1 MLTAIR
7 ERATGWIAWAL
18 VILITIPFA
27 LWGINSYFEGA
38 SKIVVA
44 TVNGV
49 DLDQR
54 AYQQALSDHRR
65 SLVQIMGRN
74 VDAEYFSNPAFKL
87 QVLESLI
94 DSNLQAEY
102 LRERGYRVTDE
113 QLVSRIRSIEAFHSD
128 GVFDTDRYETLVRNA
143 GLSVEGFEQQ
153 QRQQGALEQLRT
165 GLSETAFV
173 IPATIDR
180 AIELLNQRRRASYTV
195 LGVEKFSHSAVVGA
209 AAVRAEFDNNRDRYV
224 NPAEIQVDYLRLSV
238 VDLAQQISV
247 DEDSLKSYYDMN
259 LAQFSRPGSRR
270 ASHILISVAAD
281 ASADVVN
288 AAQAQAAGL
297 ALRARAG
304 ENFEQL
310 AREHSGDTGS
320 AGRGGDLGVIRPG
333 TMALPFEEAVFA
345 LDQGEVSEPV
355 RTDYGWHVI
364 RLTDLRENETKPF
377 TEVRGEIRSVLARE
391 AAEEQF
397 LALAEDFQNIV
408 FEQPGSLEPA
418 ADILGLPIERSEW
431 FSRATGTGLTKSGVV
446 RQAAFSDEVRV
457 DRLNSEMLEV
467 DSDTLVAVRYA
478 DFREQRKQA
487 FEEVRQGIE
496 SELVAKA
503 ALHAQEVAAQALIDR
518 LRSGANWHEALAE
531 HQLES
536 HELPQDPAKL
546 SGPIEQSV
554 AMAVFSSPVPSF
566 GRATYGGRRLDSTRY
581 TVFQLEEVIPGN
593 PADAEPAERQQV
605 EDLIAARGGEELLS
619 GLRHTLRSAA
629 QIEVFEGNL

>member
-1 MLTAIR
+1 MLVAIR

-27 LWGINSYFEGA
+27 LWGINSYFEGD
-38 SKIVVA
+38 SKVVVA

-49 DLDQR
+49 DLEQR

-74 VDAEYFSNPAFKL
+74 VDAEYFSSQAFKL

-113 QLVSRIRSIEAFHSD
+113 QLVSRIRSIETFQSD

-153 QRQQGALEQLRT
+153 QRQQGALEQLRM

-173 IPATIDR
+173 MPATIDR
-180 AIELLNQRRRASYTV
+180 AIELLNQRRSASYAV
-195 LGVEKFSHSAVVGA
+195 LGVEKFSHSAAVDA
-209 AAVRAEFDNNRDRYV
+209 AAVRAEYDNNPDRYV

-259 LAQFSRPGSRR
+259 TAQFSRPGSRR

-281 ASADVVN
+281 ASADVVD
-288 AAQAQAAGL
+288 ATRTQAAGL
-297 ALRARAG
+297 VLRARAG
-304 ENFEQL
+304 EDFEQL

-377 TEVRGEIRSVLARE
+377 TVVRDEIRAVLARE

-431 FSRATGTGLTKSGVV
+431 FSRATGTGMAKSVVV

-496 SELVAKA
+496 SELVART
-503 ALHAQEVAAQALIDR
+503 ALHAQETAAQALIDA

-546 SGPIEQSV
+546 FGSIEQGV
-554 AMAVFSSPVPSF
+554 AMAVFSSPVPSP
-566 GRATYGGRRLDSTRY
+566 GGATYGGQRLDSTRY

-593 PADAEPAERQQV
+593 PADVKPAERQQV

-619 GLRHTLRSAA
+619 GLRRTLRSAA
-629 QIEVFEGNL
+629 QIEVFEENL

>member
-49 DLDQR
+49 DLEQR

-173 IPATIDR
+173 IPAAIDR

-195 LGVEKFSHSAVVGA
+195 LGVEKFSHSAAVGA
-209 AAVRAEFDNNRDRYV
+209 AAVRAEFDNNPDRYV

-270 ASHILISVAAD
+270 ASHILISAAAD

-503 ALHAQEVAAQALIDR
+503 ALHAQEVAAQALIDA
-518 LRSGANWHEALAE
+518 LRSGANWHESLTE

-546 SGPIEQSV
+546 SGPIEQGV
-554 AMAVFSSPVPSF
+554 AMAVFSSPVPSS
-566 GRATYGGRRLDSTRY
+566 GRAIYGGRRLDSARY
-581 TVFQLEEVIPGN
+581 TVFQLEEVILGN
-593 PADAEPAERQQV
+593 PTDAKTAERQQV
-605 EDLIAARGGEELLS
+605 ENLIAARGGEELLS

-629 QIEVFEGNL
+629 QVEVFEENL

>member
-7 ERATGWIAWAL
+7 ERATGWIAWTL

-38 SKIVVA
+38 SKVVVA

-49 DLDQR
+49 DLEQR

-128 GVFDTDRYETLVRNA
+128 GVFDTDRYEALVRNA

-153 QRQQGALEQLRT
+153 QRQRGALEQLRT

-173 IPATIDR
+173 IPAAIDR

-195 LGVEKFSHSAVVGA
+195 LGVEKFSHSAAVGA
-209 AAVRAEFDNNRDRYV
+209 AAVRAEFDNNPDRYV

-270 ASHILISVAAD
+270 ASHILISVVAD

-503 ALHAQEVAAQALIDR
+503 ALHAQEVAAQALIDG

-546 SGPIEQSV
+546 SGPIEQGV
-554 AMAVFSSPVPSF
+554 AMAVFSSPVPSP

-593 PADAEPAERQQV
+593 PTDAKPAERQQV
-605 EDLIAARGGEELLS
+605 ENLIAARGGEELLS

-629 QIEVFEGNL
+629 QVEVFEENL

>member
-38 SKIVVA
+38 SKVVVA

-49 DLDQR
+49 DLEQR

-113 QLVSRIRSIEAFHSD
+113 QLVNRIRSIEAFHSD

-180 AIELLNQRRRASYTV
+180 AIELLNQRRRASYAV
-195 LGVEKFSHSAVVGA
+195 LGVEKFSHSAAVDA
-209 AAVRAEFDNNRDRYV
+209 AAVRAEYDNNPDRYV

-259 LAQFSRPGSRR
+259 TAQFSRPGSRR
-270 ASHILISVAAD
+270 ASHILISAAAD
-281 ASADVVN
+281 ASADVVEE
-288 AAQAQAAGL
+288 AQAQAAGL
-297 ALRARAG
+297 VLRARAG
-304 ENFEQL
+304 EDFQQL
-310 AREHSGDTGS
+310 AREYSGDTGS

-345 LDQGEVSEPV
+345 LDRGEVSEPV

-391 AAEEQF
+391 DAEEQF

-418 ADILGLPIERSEW
+418 ADTLGLPIERSEW

-478 DFREQRKQA
+478 DFREQRQQA
-487 FEEVRQGIE
+487 FEEVRQSIE
-496 SELVAKA
+496 SELVAKV
-503 ALHAQEVAAQALIDR
+503 ALHAQEVAAQALIDA

-536 HELPQDPAKL
+536 YELPQDPAKL
-546 SGPIEQSV
+546 SGPIEQGV
-554 AMAVFSSPVPSF
+554 AMAVFSSPVPSP
-566 GRATYGGRRLDSTRY
+566 GGATYGGRRLYLTRY
-581 TVFQLEEVIPGN
+581 TVVQLEEMILGN
-593 PADAEPAERQQV
+593 PADAKPAERQQV
-605 EDLIAARGGEELLS
+605 ENLIAARGGEELLS

-629 QIEVFEGNL
+629 QVEVFEENL

>member
-54 AYQQALSDHRR
+54 VYQQALSDHRR

-153 QRQQGALEQLRT
+153 QRQQGALEQLRA

-195 LGVEKFSHSAVVGA
+195 LGVEKFAHSAAVDA
-209 AAVRAEFDNNRDRYV
+209 AAVRAEFDNNPDRYV

-238 VDLAQQISV
+238 IDLAQQISV

-270 ASHILISVAAD
+270 ASHILISAAAD
-281 ASADVVN
+281 APADVVN

-297 ALRARAG
+297 VLRARAG

-377 TEVRGEIRSVLARE
+377 TEVRDEIRSVLARE

-467 DSDTLVAVRYA
+467 DSDTLVVVRYA

-503 ALHAQEVAAQALIDR
+503 ALHAQEVAAQALIDA
-518 LRSGANWHEALAE
+518 LRSGANWHESLTE

-546 SGPIEQSV
+546 SGPIEQGV
-554 AMAVFSSPVPSF
+554 AMAVFSSPAPSS
-566 GRATYGGRRLDSTRY
+566 GGAIYGGRRLDSARY
-581 TVFQLEEVIPGN
+581 IVFQLEEVIPGN
-593 PADAEPAERQQV
+593 PADAKSAERQQV
-605 EDLIAARGGEELLS
+605 KSLIAARGGEELLS

-629 QIEVFEGNL
+629 QVEVFEENL

>member
-1 MLTAIR
+1 
-7 ERATGWIAWAL
+7 
-18 VILITIPFA
+18 
-27 LWGINSYFEGA
+27 
-38 SKIVVA
+38 
-44 TVNGV
+44 
-49 DLDQR
+49 
-54 AYQQALSDHRR
+54 
-65 SLVQIMGRN
+65 
-74 VDAEYFSNPAFKL
+74 
-87 QVLESLI
+87 
-94 DSNLQAEY
+94 
-102 LRERGYRVTDE
+102 
-113 QLVSRIRSIEAFHSD
+113 LVSRIRSIEAFHSD

-153 QRQQGALEQLRT
+153 QRQQGALEQLRA

-195 LGVEKFSHSAVVGA
+195 LGVEKFAHSAAVDA
-209 AAVRAEFDNNRDRYV
+209 AAVRAEFDNNPDRYV

-238 VDLAQQISV
+238 IDLAQQISV

-270 ASHILISVAAD
+270 ASHILISAAAD
-281 ASADVVN
+281 APADVVN

-297 ALRARAG
+297 VLRARAG

-377 TEVRGEIRSVLARE
+377 TEVRDEIRSVLARE

-467 DSDTLVAVRYA
+467 DSDTLVVVRYA

-503 ALHAQEVAAQALIDR
+503 ALHAQEVAAQALIDA
-518 LRSGANWHEALAE
+518 LRSGANWHESLAE

-546 SGPIEQSV
+546 SGPIEQGV
-554 AMAVFSSPVPSF
+554 AMAVFSSPAPSS
-566 GRATYGGRRLDSTRY
+566 GGAIYGGRRLDSARY
-581 TVFQLEEVIPGN
+581 IVFQLEEVIPGN
-593 PADAEPAERQQV
+593 PADAKSAERQQV
-605 EDLIAARGGEELLS
+605 KSLIAARGGEELLS

-629 QIEVFEGNL
+629 QVEVFEENL

>member
-54 AYQQALSDHRR
+54 VYQQALSDHRR

-153 QRQQGALEQLRT
+153 QRQQGALEQLRA

-195 LGVEKFSHSAVVGA
+195 LGVEKFAHSAAVDA
-209 AAVRAEFDNNRDRYV
+209 AAVRAEFDNNPDRYV

-238 VDLAQQISV
+238 IDLAQQISV

-270 ASHILISVAAD
+270 ASHILISAAAD

-288 AAQAQAAGL
+288 AAQVQAAGL
-297 ALRARAG
+297 ALRARTG

-377 TEVRGEIRSVLARE
+377 TEVRDEIRSVLARE

-397 LALAEDFQNIV
+397 LVLAEDFQNIV

-467 DSDTLVAVRYA
+467 DSDTLVVVRYA

-503 ALHAQEVAAQALIDR
+503 ALYAQEVAAQALIDA
-518 LRSGANWHEALAE
+518 LRSGANWHESLTE

-546 SGPIEQSV
+546 SGPIEQGV
-554 AMAVFSSPVPSF
+554 AMAVFSSPAPSS
-566 GRATYGGRRLDSTRY
+566 GGAIYGGRRLDSARY
-581 TVFQLEEVIPGN
+581 IVFQLEEVIPGN
-593 PADAEPAERQQV
+593 PADAKSAERQQV
-605 EDLIAARGGEELLS
+605 KNLIAARGGEELLS
-619 GLRHTLRSAA
+619 GLRLTLRSAA
-629 QIEVFEGNL
+629 QIEVFEENL

>member
-7 ERATGWIAWAL
+7 ERATGWIAWTL

-38 SKIVVA
+38 SKVVVA

-49 DLDQR
+49 DLEQR

-74 VDAEYFSNPAFKL
+74 VDAEYFSNLAFKL

-173 IPATIDR
+173 IPAAIDR

-195 LGVEKFSHSAVVGA
+195 LGVEKFSHSAAVGA
-209 AAVRAEFDNNRDRYV
+209 AAVRAEFDNNPDRYV

-238 VDLAQQISV
+238 IDLAQQISV

-297 ALRARAG
+297 ALRARTG

-377 TEVRGEIRSVLARE
+377 AEVRGEIRSVLARE

-487 FEEVRQGIE
+487 FEEVRQSIE

-503 ALHAQEVAAQALIDR
+503 ALHAQEVAAQALIDG

-546 SGPIEQSV
+546 SGPIEQGV
-554 AMAVFSSPVPSF
+554 AMAVFSSPAPSS
-566 GRATYGGRRLDSTRY
+566 GGAIYGGRRLDSARY
-581 TVFQLEEVIPGN
+581 IVFQLEEVIPGN
-593 PADAEPAERQQV
+593 PADAKSAERQQV
-605 EDLIAARGGEELLS
+605 KSLIAARGGEELLS

-629 QIEVFEGNL
+629 QVEVFEENL

>member
-7 ERATGWIAWAL
+7 ERATGWIAWTL

-38 SKIVVA
+38 SKVVVA

-49 DLDQR
+49 DLEQR

-153 QRQQGALEQLRT
+153 QRQQGALEQLR
-165 GLSETAFV
+165 
-173 IPATIDR
+173 IPAAIDR

-195 LGVEKFSHSAVVGA
+195 LGVEKFSHSAAVGA
-209 AAVRAEFDNNRDRYV
+209 AAVRAEFDNNPDRYV

-281 ASADVVN
+281 ASADVVD

-310 AREHSGDTGS
+310 AREHSGDT
-320 AGRGGDLGVIRPG
+320 PG

-503 ALHAQEVAAQALIDR
+503 ALHAQEVAAQALIDG

-531 HQLES
+531 NQLES

-546 SGPIEQSV
+546 SGPIEQGV
-554 AMAVFSSPVPSF
+554 AMAVFSSPVPSP
-566 GRATYGGRRLDSTRY
+566 GGATYGGRRLDSTRY

-593 PADAEPAERQQV
+593 PTDAKPAERQQV
-605 EDLIAARGGEELLS
+605 ENLIAARGGEELLS

-629 QIEVFEGNL
+629 QVEVFEENL

>member
-7 ERATGWIAWAL
+7 ERATGWIAWTL

-38 SKIVVA
+38 SKVVVA

-49 DLDQR
+49 DLEQR

-173 IPATIDR
+173 MPAAIDR

-195 LGVEKFSHSAVVGA
+195 LGVEKFSHSAAVGA
-209 AAVRAEFDNNRDRYV
+209 AAVRAEFDNNPDRYV

-281 ASADVVN
+281 ASADVVD

-503 ALHAQEVAAQALIDR
+503 ALHAQEVAAQALIDG

-546 SGPIEQSV
+546 SGPIEQGV
-554 AMAVFSSPVPSF
+554 AMAVFSSPVPSP
-566 GRATYGGRRLDSTRY
+566 GGATYGGRRLDSTRY
-581 TVFQLEEVIPGN
+581 IVFQLEEVILGN
-593 PADAEPAERQQV
+593 PTDAKPAERQQV
-605 EDLIAARGGEELLS
+605 ENLIAARGGEELLS

-629 QIEVFEGNL
+629 QVEVFEENL

>member
-54 AYQQALSDHRR
+54 VYQQALSDHRR

-153 QRQQGALEQLRT
+153 QRQQGALEQLRA

-195 LGVEKFSHSAVVGA
+195 LGVEKFAHSAAVDA
-209 AAVRAEFDNNRDRYV
+209 AAVRAEFDNNPDRYV

-238 VDLAQQISV
+238 IDLAQQISV

-270 ASHILISVAAD
+270 ASHILISAAAD

-288 AAQAQAAGL
+288 AAQVQAAGL
-297 ALRARAG
+297 ALRARTG

-377 TEVRGEIRSVLARE
+377 TEVRDEIRSVLARE

-397 LALAEDFQNIV
+397 LVLAEDFQNIV

-503 ALHAQEVAAQALIDR
+503 ALHAQEVAAQALIDA
-518 LRSGANWHEALAE
+518 LRSGANWHESLTE

-546 SGPIEQSV
+546 SGPIEQGV
-554 AMAVFSSPVPSF
+554 AMAVFSSPAPSS
-566 GRATYGGRRLDSTRY
+566 GGAIYGGRRLDSARY
-581 TVFQLEEVIPGN
+581 IVFQLEEVIPGN
-593 PADAEPAERQQV
+593 PADAKSAERQQV
-605 EDLIAARGGEELLS
+605 KSLIAARGGEELLS
-619 GLRHTLRSAA
+619 GLRLTLRSAA
-629 QIEVFEGNL
+629 QIEVFEENL

>member
-38 SKIVVA
+38 SKVVVA

-49 DLDQR
+49 DLEQR

-74 VDAEYFSNPAFKL
+74 VDAEYFSSQAFKL

-113 QLVSRIRSIEAFHSD
+113 QLVSRIRSIETFQSD

-153 QRQQGALEQLRT
+153 QRQQGALEQLRM

-173 IPATIDR
+173 MPATIDR
-180 AIELLNQRRRASYTV
+180 AIELLNQRRSASYAV
-195 LGVEKFSHSAVVGA
+195 LGVEKFSHSAAVDA
-209 AAVRAEFDNNRDRYV
+209 AAVRAEYDNNPDRYV

-259 LAQFSRPGSRR
+259 TAQFSRPGSRR

-281 ASADVVN
+281 ASADVVD
-288 AAQAQAAGL
+288 ATRTQAAGL
-297 ALRARAG
+297 VLRARAG
-304 ENFEQL
+304 EDFEQL

-377 TEVRGEIRSVLARE
+377 TVVRDEIRSVLARE

-431 FSRATGTGLTKSGVV
+431 FSRATGTGMAKSVVV

-496 SELVAKA
+496 SELVART
-503 ALHAQEVAAQALIDR
+503 ALHAQETAAQALIDA

-546 SGPIEQSV
+546 FGSIEQGV
-554 AMAVFSSPVPSF
+554 AMAVFSSQV
-566 GRATYGGRRLDSTRY
+566 TRRS
-581 TVFQLEEVIPGN
+581 V
-593 PADAEPAERQQV
+593 ER
-605 EDLIAARGGEELLS
+605 S
-619 GLRHTLRSAA
+619 GTMWKSP
-629 QIEVFEGNL
+629 

>member
-7 ERATGWIAWAL
+7 ERATGWIAWTL

-49 DLDQR
+49 DLEQR

-128 GVFDTDRYETLVRNA
+128 GVFDPDRYETLVRNA

-153 QRQQGALEQLRT
+153 QRQQGALEQLRA

-173 IPATIDR
+173 IPAAIDR
-180 AIELLNQRRRASYTV
+180 AIELLNQRRHASYTV
-195 LGVEKFSHSAVVGA
+195 LGIEKFSHSATVDA
-209 AAVRAEFDNNRDRYV
+209 AAVRAEYDNNPDRYV

-247 DEDSLKSYYDMN
+247 NEDSLKSYYDMN
-259 LAQFSRPGSRR
+259 TAQFSRPGSRR

-281 ASADVVN
+281 ASADVVD
-288 AAQAQAAGL
+288 ATQAQAAGL

-304 ENFEQL
+304 EDFEQL
-310 AREHSGDTGS
+310 AREHSSDTGS
-320 AGRGGDLGVIRPG
+320 AGRGGDVGVIRPG

-364 RLTDLRENETKPF
+364 RLTDLRESETKPF

-397 LALAEDFQNIV
+397 LVLAEDFQNIV
-408 FEQPGSLEPA
+408 FEQSGSLEPA
-418 ADILGLPIERSEW
+418 ADILGLPIERSAW
-431 FSRATGTGLTKSGVV
+431 FSRATGTGLSQSGVV

-457 DRLNSEMLEV
+457 DRLNSEMMEV

-478 DFREQRKQA
+478 DFREPRKQA

-503 ALHAQEVAAQALIDR
+503 ALRAQEAAAQALIDVM
-518 LRSGANWHEALAE
+518 RSGTNWHEALAE

-536 HELPQDPAKL
+536 YELPQDPTKL
-546 SGPIEQSV
+546 SSPIEQGV
-554 AMAVFSSPVPSF
+554 ALAVFSSPVPSP
-566 GRATYGGRRLDSTRY
+566 GRATYGGQRLDSTRY

-593 PADAEPAERQQV
+593 PADANPGERQQV
-605 EDLIAARGGEELLS
+605 ENLIAARGGEELLS

-629 QIEVFEGNL
+629 QIEVFEENL

>member
-7 ERATGWIAWAL
+7 ERATGWIAWTL

-38 SKIVVA
+38 SKVVVA

-49 DLDQR
+49 DLEQR

-153 QRQQGALEQLRT
+153 QRQQGALEQLRV

-173 IPATIDR
+173 IPAAIDR

-195 LGVEKFSHSAVVGA
+195 LGVEKFSHSAAVGA
-209 AAVRAEFDNNRDRYV
+209 AAVRAEFDNNPDRYV

-270 ASHILISVAAD
+270 ASHILISAAAD

-377 TEVRGEIRSVLARE
+377 TEVRDEIRSVLARE

-446 RQAAFSDEVRV
+446 RQAAFSDEVRI

-503 ALHAQEVAAQALIDR
+503 ALHAQEVAAQALIDG

-546 SGPIEQSV
+546 SGPIEQGV
-554 AMAVFSSPVPSF
+554 AMAVFSSPAPSS
-566 GRATYGGRRLDSTRY
+566 GGAIYGGRRLDSARY
-581 TVFQLEEVIPGN
+581 IVFQLEEVIPGN
-593 PADAEPAERQQV
+593 PADAKSAERQQV
-605 EDLIAARGGEELLS
+605 KSLIAARGGEELLS

-629 QIEVFEGNL
+629 QVEVFEENL